1 MHHLNEIMK
10 GNLTEED
17 KNLANS
23 LINLAEHERIDLR
36 NVNKKNKSEPLNLS
50 FDVINWRKSKFR
62 KSIKDFKMPLKSI
75 NFLTNETSALVINS
89 FKKKFDSAEDKDF
102 YYAAVKNIQ
111 PKSNLLHILTYE
123 DKKIPNRELSI

>member
-1 MHHLNEIMK
+1 M
-10 GNLTEED
+10 
-17 KNLANS
+17 
-23 LINLAEHERIDLR
+23 AEHERIDLR
-36 NVNKKNKSEPLNLS
+36 NVDKKNENKPLDLS

-111 PKSNLLHILTYE
+111 PKSNLLHILAYK
-123 DKKIPNRELSI
+123 DKKTKSYHA